1 MVPAIAEHIDDPR
14 TMAGEWERRT
24 SGRPARWH
32 ASTVN
37 FDRLRAPQ
45 VDAFM
50 RGLEDPFD
58 PSDPAVAGPRA
69 LASAA
74 HYDPQVLEWFMEVI
88 ACQTLPD
95 DLIAREGVAERV
107 LDVAL
112 SNPPYASPGPNRTE
126 LEEILA

>member
-1 MVPAIAEHIDDPR
+1 
-14 TMAGEWERRT
+14 
-24 SGRPARWH
+24 
-32 ASTVN
+32 
-37 FDRLRAPQ
+37 
-45 VDAFM
+45 
-50 RGLEDPFD
+50 
-58 PSDPAVAGPRA
+58 
-69 LASAA
+69 
-74 HYDPQVLEWFMEVI
+74 MEVI